1 MVLDGGQ
8 SMTKPLIV
16 VNFKTYASASGA
28 TAEALAVAMEKHSNG
43 PARMVAVVSAFD
55 LEAVC
60 RVAPNLEVWSQHL
73 DPVGQGGFTGWLEP
87 HTAIHRGAQGT
98 IINHAEHKVE
108 MEHVKS
114 LLPQLPDGFP
124 VCGCAADLEEAKSL
138 AEMGPTFI
146 AVEPPELIGG
156 DISVTTADP
165 SIVSDTVAVVKAT
178 NAGVRVLCGAG
189 VKNGQDVATAISLGA
204 EGVLLASGVTKAK
217 DVEAVLADLVS
228 QLVWVA
234 NHTLFDV
241 SLPQAACHQGT
252 LVCICTPYNRS
263 LLSPKARILVGDETP
278 SHTTP

>member
-28 TAEALAVAMEKHSNG
+28 TAETLAVAMEAHSNG

-55 LEAVC
+55 LEAV
-60 RVAPNLEVWSQHL
+60 RRAAPSLEVWSQHL

-87 HTAIHRGAQGT
+87 KTAIHRGAQGT

-108 MEHVKS
+108 MDHVQR
-114 LLPQLPDGFP
+114 LLPQLPEYFP

-178 NAGVRVLCGAG
+178 NPDVRVLCGAG
-189 VKNGQDVATAISLGA
+189 VKNGQDVATAIKLGA
-204 EGVLLASGVTKAK
+204 EGVLLASGVTKAS
-217 DVEAVLADLVS
+217 DVASVLNDLVS
-228 QLVWVA
+228 
-234 NHTLFDV
+234 
-241 SLPQAACHQGT
+241 
-252 LVCICTPYNRS
+252 
-263 LLSPKARILVGDETP
+263 LL
-278 SHTTP
+278 

>member
-28 TAEALAVAMEKHSNG
+28 TAETLAVAMEAHSNG

-55 LEAVC
+55 LEAV
-60 RVAPNLEVWSQHL
+60 RRAAPSLEVWSQHL

-87 HTAIHRGAQGT
+87 KTAIHRGAQGT

-108 MEHVKS
+108 MDHVQR
-114 LLPQLPDGFP
+114 LLPQLPEDFP

-178 NAGVRVLCGAG
+178 NPDVRVLCGAG
-189 VKNGQDVATAISLGA
+189 VKNGQDVATAIKLGA
-204 EGVLLASGVTKAK
+204 EGVLLASGVTKAS
-217 DVEAVLADLVS
+217 DVTSVLNDLVS
-228 QLVWVA
+228 
-234 NHTLFDV
+234 
-241 SLPQAACHQGT
+241 
-252 LVCICTPYNRS
+252 
-263 LLSPKARILVGDETP
+263 LL
-278 SHTTP
+278 